1 MAGLVQKL
9 SKNSIQNIKEF
20 LFSLVK
26 LLQNQVEFA
35 HLVSWIR
42 KGIYRFQLLFFVQK
56 IFVMVEQSL
65 TKFGRILTKFAI
77 VGYTIYTLGYSS
89 SSNSSGST
97 SVAHSSRTYI
107 ETLR

>member
-1 MAGLVQKL
+1 MADLVQKL
-9 SKNSIQNIKEF
+9 CKNSIQNIKEF
-20 LFSLVK
+20 LFFSLAK

-42 KGIYRFQLLFFVQK
+42 KGFYRFQLLFFAQK
-56 IFVMVEQSL
+56 ISYGRTEPYNVW
-65 TKFGRILTKFAI
+65 TKFGKICHSGLHHLTL
-77 VGYTIYTLGYSS
+77 VYS
-89 SSNSSGST
+89 SSNSGGST

>member
-1 MAGLVQKL
+1 MTDLVQKL

-20 LFSLVK
+20 LFYLVK

-35 HLVSWIR
+35 HLVSWTR
-42 KGIYRFQLLFFVQK
+42 KGLYRFQLLLFAQK
-56 IFVMVEQSL
+56 ISYGRTEAFNVW
-65 TKFGRILTKFAI
+65 TKFGKICHSGLHHL
-77 VGYTIYTLGYSS
+77 TLGYS